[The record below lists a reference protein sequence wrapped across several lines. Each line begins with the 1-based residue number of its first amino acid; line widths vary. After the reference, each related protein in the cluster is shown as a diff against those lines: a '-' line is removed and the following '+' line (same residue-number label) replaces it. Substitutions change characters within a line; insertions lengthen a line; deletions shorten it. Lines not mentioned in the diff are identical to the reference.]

1 MATVDC
7 VGINQFLVCP
17 ILSIER
23 QTMTQNE
30 FLRICLQHNV
40 TPAVALENDAIREAL
55 LQRDD
60 ALVQRLLLEAL

>member
-1 MATVDC
+1 
-7 VGINQFLVCP
+7 
-17 ILSIER
+17 
-23 QTMTQNE
+23 MTQNE